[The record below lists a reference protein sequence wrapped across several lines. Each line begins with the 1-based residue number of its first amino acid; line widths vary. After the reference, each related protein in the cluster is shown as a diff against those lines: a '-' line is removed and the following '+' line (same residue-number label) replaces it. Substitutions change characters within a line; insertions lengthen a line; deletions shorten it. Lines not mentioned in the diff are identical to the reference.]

1 MPRQFSAAQT
11 ARIAE
16 LPIAAS
22 AISDGAVTPA
32 KLSAEYAPATSLDA
46 ANAQIALLI
55 GRVESLE
62 SAAPQALSVESF
74 EWPLDDDTASLASA
88 PIGDIV
94 VFHDGV
100 LSPDGYAS
108 DGNSVEFSSPQ
119 ANGVSTTIVYL
130 PEP

>member
-46 ANAQIALLI
+46 ANAQIALLV

-100 LSPDGYAS
+100 LSPDGYGVTGS
-108 DGNSVEFSSPQ
+108 SVEFSSPQ
-119 ANGVSTTIVYL
+119 ADHVATTIVYL